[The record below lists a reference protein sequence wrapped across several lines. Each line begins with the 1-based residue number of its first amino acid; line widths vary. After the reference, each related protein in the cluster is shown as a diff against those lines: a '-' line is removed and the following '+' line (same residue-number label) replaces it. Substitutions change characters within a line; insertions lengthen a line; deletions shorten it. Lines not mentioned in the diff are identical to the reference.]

1 MTDRKTIMKGFVK
14 GILATLVVMVLIDGE
29 VRAQSQASLIF
40 NLHLPD
46 IVLIDVEP
54 KDNNNITLNVPPPV
68 RAGEGLDVSQVR
80 NEELW
85 INYTTSRR
93 SNGTYRSVQV
103 AMDGTVPAGMKIRL
117 SASARAAGKGGGV
130 FGSPAGSLTLGSSPQ
145 TLISGIGGCFTGNG
159 VNSGHQLVFT
169 LEVTDYALIEQVQ
182 DANLLLM
189 YTLVDN

>member
-1 MTDRKTIMKGFVK
+1 MTDRKMIAKSLIK
-14 GILATLVVMVLIDGE
+14 GILAAMVLLFLIGE
-29 VRAQSQASLIF
+29 SSAQMQASLIF
-40 NLHLPD
+40 NLNLPD
-46 IVLIDVEP
+46 IALIDVEP
-54 KDNNNITLNVPPPV
+54 KDNNNITLTVPPPV

-85 INYTTSRR
+85 INYTTSRKN
-93 SNGTYRSVQV
+93 NGAFRSVQV
-103 AMDGTVPAGMKIRL
+103 AMDGTVPAGMRIKL
-117 SASARAAGKGGGV
+117 TASARAAGQGGGI
-130 FGSPAGSLTLGSSPQ
+130 FGSPAGALTLGSSPQ

-182 DANLLLM
+182 DANLLLT

>member
-1 MTDRKTIMKGFVK
+1 M
-14 GILATLVVMVLIDGE
+14 
-29 VRAQSQASLIF
+29 
-40 NLHLPD
+40 
-46 IVLIDVEP
+46 
-54 KDNNNITLNVPPPV
+54 PPPV

-85 INYTTSRR
+85 INYTTSRK
-93 SNGTYRSVQV
+93 SNGASRSVQV
-103 AMDGTVPAGMKIRL
+103 AMDGTVPAGIQIKL
-117 SASARAAGKGGGV
+117 SASARAAGEGGGV
-130 FGSPAGSLTLGSSPQ
+130 FGAPAGALTLGASPQ

-182 DANLLLM
+182 DANLLLT

>member
-1 MTDRKTIMKGFVK
+1 MADRKMIMKGFIK
-14 GILATLVVMVLIDGE
+14 GILAMAVMLFLFGE
-29 VRAQSQASLIF
+29 SLAQSQASLMF
-40 NLHLPD
+40 NLQLPD
-46 IVLIDVEP
+46 IALIDVEP
-54 KDNNNITLNVPPPV
+54 KDNNNITLTVPPPE

-80 NEELW
+80 NEQLW

-93 SNGTYRSVQV
+93 SNGAYRSVQV
-103 AMDGTVPAGMKIRL
+103 AMDGTVPAGMRIKL
-117 SASARAAGKGGGV
+117 SASARAAGQGGGV
-130 FGSPAGSLTLGSSPQ
+130 FGSPAGALTLGSSPQ

-182 DANLLLM
+182 DANLLLI

>member
-1 MTDRKTIMKGFVK
+1 MTDRKMIAKGLIK
-14 GILATLVVMVLIDGE
+14 GILATMLVTMLFVGE
-29 VRAQSQASLIF
+29 GSAQSQASLMF
-40 NLHLPD
+40 NLNLPD
-46 IVLIDVEP
+46 IALIDVEP
-54 KDNNNITLNVPPPV
+54 KENNNITLSVPPPV
-68 RAGEGLDVSQVR
+68 RAGEGLDVSLVR

-93 SNGTYRSVQV
+93 SNGAYRSVQV
-103 AMDGTVPAGMKIRL
+103 AMDGIVPAGMRIKL

-130 FGSPAGSLTLGSSPQ
+130 FGSPGGSLTLGSSPQ

-182 DANLLLM
+182 DANLLLT

>member
-1 MTDRKTIMKGFVK
+1 MTDKKRIMKGFVK
-14 GILATLVVMVLIDGE
+14 GILFMAVVTMLFLAE
-29 VRAQSQASLIF
+29 ARAQTQANLIF
-40 NLHLPD
+40 NLNLPD

-85 INYTTSRR
+85 INYTTSRK
-93 SNGTYRSVQV
+93 SNGAYRSVQV
-103 AMDGTVPAGMKIRL
+103 AMDGTVPAGIKIKL
-117 SASARAAGKGGGV
+117 SASARAAGQGRGII
-130 FGSPAGSLTLGSSPQ
+130 GSPAGALTLGASPQ

-159 VNSGHQLVFT
+159 VNKGHQLVFT

-182 DANLLLM
+182 DANLLLT